1 MEARTLELVFPN
13 NTNHLGNLFGGTLVA
28 WMDKTGGFAAM
39 RRAHSAVATV
49 SIDHIDFKTPIKE
62 GDLVELVAYVEQV
75 GRTSLTVRVEASR
88 EDLMSGS
95 RELCS
100 VGHFTFV
107 ALDEDGQP
115 KPVPES

>member
-1 MEARTLELVFPN
+1 E
-13 NTNHLGNLFGGTLVA
+13 
-28 WMDKTGGFAAM
+28 
-39 RRAHSAVATV
+39 
-49 SIDHIDFKTPIKE
+49 FKTPIKE
-62 GDLVELVAYVEQV
+62 GDLVELVGRVEKV

-107 ALDEDGQP
+107 ALDGDGRP

>member
-1 MEARTLELVFPN
+1 LEAQTLELVFPN
-13 NTNHLGNLFGGTLVA
+13 NTNHLGNLFGGALMA
-28 WMDKTGGFAAM
+28 WMDKVGGFAAM
-39 RRAHSAVATV
+39 RRAHSTVATV
-49 SIDHIDFKTPIKE
+49 SMDHIEFKTPIKE
-62 GDLVELVAYVEQV
+62 GDLVELVGRVEQV

-100 VGHFTFV
+100 IGHFTFV
-107 ALDEDGQP
+107 ALDEDGRP